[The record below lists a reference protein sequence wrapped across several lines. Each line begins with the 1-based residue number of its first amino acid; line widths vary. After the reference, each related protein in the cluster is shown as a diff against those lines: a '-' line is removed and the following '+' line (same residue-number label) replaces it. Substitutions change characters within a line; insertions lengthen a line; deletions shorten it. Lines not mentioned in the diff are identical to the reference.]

1 MVWNFCN
8 HSTDVQS
15 TASTEI
21 LQTFPMTN
29 LINMCSFWEYRHSP
43 WRYYSRGHRILCWI
57 EIGLKLVEKDGFEF
71 SFLQH
76 WSYQSTITEK
86 LQNLHIL
93 IPPFMFVLR
102 KSTFAMTALISC
114 TSNTMLDRN
123 RPSIGGD
130 RWFGIFV
137 STALANDQSTSTV
150 NLHILMSP
158 LINIC
163 PFWEYRHSKW
173 QHWSFVHRILW
184 LIKIGFKLLVGER
197 RFGILVFTALIT
209 SIRKFYSSWCLH
221 WSIYVHSEN
230 IDIVHDNFDLLYIEY
245 FAW

>member
-1 MVWNFCN
+1 MEKGGLEFP
-8 HSTDVQS
+8 
-15 TASTEI
+15 
-21 LQTFPMTN
+21 LQQHWSCSSPQQAPKIYTPSWLMTN
-29 LINMCSFWEYRHSP
+29 SIYICSFWEYRYSK
-43 WRYYSRGHRILCWI
+43 WRHWSRVHRILCLI
-57 EIGLKLVEKDGFEF
+57 EIGLQLVE
-71 SFLQH
+71 
-76 WSYQSTITEK
+76 TE
-86 LQNLHIL
+86 
-93 IPPFMFVLR
+93 
-102 KSTFAMTALISC
+102 
-114 TSNTMLDRN
+114 
-123 RPSIGGD
+123 

-173 QHWSFVHRILW
+173 QHWSFVHRILC

-197 RFGILVFTALIT
+197 RFGILVATALIT

-230 IDIVHDNFDLLYIEY
+230 IDIVLYNFYLLYIEY